1 MFQEALRAVA
11 EWGARWEQDK
21 SDVMLGLTPRL
32 RDTAGDLQITG
43 IKPIGCQERRP
54 RGIWG
59 FQGS

>member
-1 MFQEALRAVA
+1 MA